1 MKTNVGL
8 LDRVIRFL
16 LAGIFFLFFLTS
28 EGNMRFI
35 GLVGFIPLITAFMS
49 WCPLYSLFGISS
61 CPIEK
66 TTD

>member
-1 MKTNVGL
+1 MKTNVGN

-16 LAGIFFLFFLTS
+16 LAGIFFLCFLTF
-28 EGNMRFI
+28 EGNLRYI
-35 GLVGFIPLITAFMS
+35 GLIGFVPLITAFLS

-66 TTD
+66 TVD